1 MLNFQFDR
9 RRNNLDS
16 DDDDMWIL
24 EPNDVSNQANPQSA
38 CTYKPAKLFLVI
50 FQV

>member
-1 MLNFQFDR
+1 MLNLQFDR

-16 DDDDMWIL
+16 DMWIL
-24 EPNDVSNQANPQSA
+24 EPDDVSNQVNPQSA
-38 CTYKPAKLFLVI
+38 CTYKPVRLFLVI